1 MKTTTAPRYTIAI
14 NRARRTYTIRRYDA
28 GKLTAK
34 YRSLPQGAE
43 FSEHWTE
50 ADIKAF
56 LKYSGD
62 YYAIK

>member
-1 MKTTTAPRYTIAI
+1 MKTPETRYTIAR

-34 YRSLPQGAE
+34 YRSVPQGAD

-50 ADIKAF
+50 AGIKAF

>member
-1 MKTTTAPRYTIAI
+1 MKTPETRYTIAI

-34 YRSLPQGAE
+34 YRSYPQGSQ

-50 ADIKAF
+50 ADIRAF

>member
-34 YRSLPQGAE
+34 YRSFPQGAE

-50 ADIKAF
+50 ADIRSF